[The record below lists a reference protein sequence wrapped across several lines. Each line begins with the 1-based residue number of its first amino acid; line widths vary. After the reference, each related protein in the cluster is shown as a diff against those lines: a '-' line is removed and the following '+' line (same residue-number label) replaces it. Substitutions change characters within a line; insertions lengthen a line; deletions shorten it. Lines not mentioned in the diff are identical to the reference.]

1 MAGCR
6 LGCDIPQCLHF
17 ICNYVQ
23 LKPPDSAAAAVPLAC
38 QSGPAV
44 GRRRS
49 RPGRAS
55 WAGGVTLW
63 AAGRRLGRDG
73 TALGLGLYQ
82 GRAGLSC
89 PCVAAHRR
97 RAGGCE
103 NSRERPKPWPARAAQ
118 AAASASGPS
127 RGQRERP
134 KPWPARAAQA
144 VASASSPSTCEQPKP
159 TQLDGQLVGASG
171 QREQPRH
178 FHTNLLERLR
188 DREWERFFAVV
199 C

>member
-1 MAGCR
+1 MLALYMQLCTTETSRLRCRRRALSLPERAGCR
-6 LGCDIPQCLHF
+6 PAAEPSGPRLLGRGGD
-17 ICNYVQ
+17 VVGGRA
-23 LKPPDSAAAAVPLAC
+23 PPGTGRPWVWACTKEGQASPALALRRIGGERAAAKIPA
-38 QSGPAV
+38 SGP
-44 GRRRS
+44 S
-49 RPGRAS
+49 RG
-55 WAGGVTLW
+55 
-63 AAGRRLGRDG
+63 
-73 TALGLGLYQ
+73 Q
-82 GRAGLSC
+82 
-89 PCVAAHRR
+89 
-97 RAGGCE
+97 
-103 NSRERPKPWPARAAQ
+103 RERPKPRPARAAQ
-118 AAASASGPS
+118 AAASASSPS
-127 RGQRERP
+127 RGQREQP